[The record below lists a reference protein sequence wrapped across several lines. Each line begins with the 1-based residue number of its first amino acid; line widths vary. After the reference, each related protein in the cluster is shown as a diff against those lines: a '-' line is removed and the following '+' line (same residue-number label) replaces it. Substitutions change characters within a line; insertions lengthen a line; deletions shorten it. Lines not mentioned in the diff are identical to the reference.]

1 MSEAEETRAEV
12 RAVLRRMVK
21 GKNKQTSV
29 QAIGPPWRKGER
41 EVESRW
47 TTEVG
52 CTAQKRTGE
61 GRKENRVK
69 NRRRLYKAMKL
80 VSSRWPLPPP
90 AA

>member
-21 GKNKQTSV
+21 EQTNKRSDNWPSV
-29 QAIGPPWRKGER
+29 EERRARSQIEMGDRGRLHSAEEDGTGGE
-41 EVESRW
+41 
-47 TTEVG
+47 
-52 CTAQKRTGE
+52 
-61 GRKENRVK
+61 RKENLGK
-69 NRRRLYKAMKL
+69 NHRRLYKAMKL